1 MNLKKYSEK
10 TGTQMTLFSQEVFLA
25 SHTQPLGSDLEK
37 KMNATCGPKCLESFV
52 RFNRNGLWAKT
63 FSALLIGQEGWFSRR
78 CRLTWKVKG
87 TKYNRMYFQLRV
99 STLPTK
105 EIEFGLLHIEQQ
117 HLLKTP
123 TAMDGEVTSG
133 KKNPVS
139 GNSGTLAQEI
149 MSGYKPTMEKL
160 GLLPTPRAMTIN
172 NKEERIT
179 PEGRMSADGKQRF
192 GLNLQDMATV
202 GLLPTPESF
211 DWNSARHPEL
221 WERDKKKYAE
231 KGINLHCNLRQ
242 MARLSLLPTPISSE
256 IHHSERVKKLK
267 ESGAET
273 MASRKLGASRPN
285 GLMDFLD
292 FNQMLPTP
300 NCMDTLPPKEGAAM
314 ERIANGAR
322 KGRTAPSNLREYV
335 NPKSWEAY
343 QMFPTPT
350 SGLEK
355 HSDKESYWKNRKEKG
370 RQEDLQMVVHEIAG
384 YNSQLNPLFVGEMMG
399 FPPNWLELPFQN
411 TETNP

>member
-1 MNLKKYSEK
+1 
-10 TGTQMTLFSQEVFLA
+10 MTLFSQAGSLNYA

-37 KMNATCGPKCLESFV
+37 KMNATCGPKCLESFG

-78 CRLTWKVKG
+78 CKLTWKVKG

-99 STLPTK
+99 STLPTN
-105 EIEFGLLHIEQQ
+105 EIEFGLSHTEQQ

-123 TAMDGEVTSG
+123 TAMDGQVTSG

-139 GNSGTLAQEI
+139 GDSGTLAQEI

-160 GLLPTPRAMTIN
+160 GLLPT
-172 NKEERIT
+172 
-179 PEGRMSADGKQRF
+179 
-192 GLNLQDMATV
+192 L
-202 GLLPTPESF
+202 ESF

-242 MARLSLLPTPISSE
+242 MARLSLLPTP
-256 IHHSERVKKLK
+256 
-267 ESGAET
+267 
-273 MASRKLGASRPN
+273 ASRDYK
-285 GLMDFLD
+285 
-292 FNQMLPTP
+292 
-300 NCMDTLPPKEGAAM
+300 
-314 ERIANGAR
+314 GAR
-322 KGRTAPSNLREYV
+322 STEALEASGRTATNILPDSFSQNGG
-335 NPKSWEAY
+335 S
-343 QMFPTPT
+343 
-350 SGLEK
+350 
-355 HSDKESYWKNRKEKG
+355 
-370 RQEDLQMVVHEIAG
+370 
-384 YNSQLNPLFVGEMMG
+384 SQLNPRFVAEMMG